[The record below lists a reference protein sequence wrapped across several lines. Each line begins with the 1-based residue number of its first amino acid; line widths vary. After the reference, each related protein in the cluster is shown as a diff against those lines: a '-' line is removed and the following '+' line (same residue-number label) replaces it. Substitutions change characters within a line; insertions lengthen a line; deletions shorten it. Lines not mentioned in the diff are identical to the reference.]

1 MKNIKITKVENLK
14 IKKAYMLMSN
24 YREIIVDFIDSG
36 LIKSIK
42 NDEKALLYNTYIDY
56 EDICKDF
63 ISKIQDIAIK
73 HKVIQDY
80 KQGVTFNFD
89 FINMTCTL
97 VDEQEIFDIR
107 KFSIGTLELLQQ
119 YEILLQQFLQ
129 EEVCNEA

>member
-24 YREIIVDFIDSG
+24 YREMIVDFIDSG
-36 LIKSIK
+36 LIRSIK

-56 EDICKDF
+56 ENICKDF
-63 ISKIQDIAIK
+63 INKIQDIAIK
-73 HKVIQDY
+73 HKVIQDR

-129 EEVCNEA
+129 EELCNEA

>member
-56 EDICKDF
+56 EDICKDL

-73 HKVIQDY
+73 HKVIQNY